1 MSFLFA
7 LHVISMLEVAI
18 KVSPN
23 KTQSD
28 DGKLDLLVK
37 MVKGLTEDVKL
48 VRIQQEQYNVE
59 MLKIQ
64 EENAKLR
71 KENDNIKKE
80 KQEVKRTKYINKW
93 TSITARILHIEM
105 DIEKHN
111 KTSILVVYGPDENE
125 TAKVKD
131 EFWNQLTEIIE
142 AIKGR
147 LIIIGDING
156 RVGKRNEE
164 SENRSSRGQIR
175 KQVRKKIERNNT
187 TVPRKNEP
195 NELLRQKKRH
205 E

>member
-1 MSFLFA
+1 M
-7 LHVISMLEVAI
+7 H
-18 KVSPN
+18 N
-23 KTQSD
+23 
-28 DGKLDLLVK
+28 
-37 MVKGLTEDVKL
+37 
-48 VRIQQEQYNVE
+48 
-59 MLKIQ
+59 
-64 EENAKLR
+64 
-71 KENDNIKKE
+71 KKE
-80 KQEVKRTKYINKW
+80 KAKYINKW

-164 SENRSSRGQIR
+164 SGACARIRIPPLRPTKSTTNHKSLQTGGPLSAERMANPSRMRCQCAPHCVGQHGH
-175 KQVRKKIERNNT
+175 Q
-187 TVPRKNEP
+187 
-195 NELLRQKKRH
+195 QKR
-205 E
+205 